1 MTSPVNAKETS
12 QEGGSRP
19 TSGEQRYKGRL
30 GIALPPLNW
39 PLFTFI
45 VIVPMVAIFGGILW
59 VPIYKTTVLFG
70 FVYGYLRG
78 ICITAGYHR
87 YWAHRSYTASQPLQ
101 LFLALVGVGAG
112 QGSISQWCRQHRA
125 HHRYVDTSQD
135 PYNVQR
141 GFFHAHIGW
150 IIFKDNS
157 NLHNRVDIT
166 DLKADP
172 IVYWQRR
179 YYWQLT
185 ILMAYI
191 VPTVIAGLIWG
202 DWLGGFVIAG
212 CVGTGGVQ
220 QISFCINSFA
230 HCYGTQPFQG
240 VKSPRDNF
248 ITAFVTLGEGY
259 HNFHHEFPVDYRNG
273 VRWCDYD
280 PTKWTIWF
288 WSRIGLASNL
298 RRSPDSEIEKRR
310 LQRCREILDQAL
322 DNVDCGTMVK
332 DLPDISW
339 EAYQQQARTGCN
351 LVVINGIVH
360 DVSNFITDHPGGE
373 ELLTAV
379 IGDDATQLFE
389 GGAYKH
395 SNAAHNLLS
404 TLRIAR
410 VSTQPESKQLI

>member
-1 MTSPVNAKETS
+1 
-12 QEGGSRP
+12 
-19 TSGEQRYKGRL
+19 
-30 GIALPPLNW
+30 
-39 PLFTFI
+39 
-45 VIVPMVAIFGGILW
+45 
-59 VPIYKTTVLFG
+59 
-70 FVYGYLRG
+70 
-78 ICITAGYHR
+78 
-87 YWAHRSYTASQPLQ
+87 
-101 LFLALVGVGAG
+101 
-112 QGSISQWCRQHRA
+112 
-125 HHRYVDTSQD
+125 
-135 PYNVQR
+135 
-141 GFFHAHIGW
+141 
-150 IIFKDNS
+150 
-157 NLHNRVDIT
+157 
-166 DLKADP
+166 
-172 IVYWQRR
+172 
-179 YYWQLT
+179 
-185 ILMAYI
+185 MAYI

-212 CVGTGGVQ
+212 CVGTAGVQ
-220 QISFCINSFA
+220 QVTFSINSFA
-230 HCYGTQPFQG
+230 HWYGTQPFQG

-259 HNFHHEFPVDYRNG
+259 HNFRHEFPADYRTG
-273 VRWCDYD
+273 VRWYDHD

-310 LQRCREILDQAL
+310 LQRRREILDQAW
-322 DNVDCGTMVK
+322 DNVDCGIMVK

-373 ELLTAV
+373 ALLTAV

-404 TLRIAR
+404 NLRIAR
-410 VSTQPESKQLI
+410 VSKQPESRQLI